1 MSRNWRHG
9 ILVENDESET
19 YPMCVR
25 LLSGFQYLYIK
36 EDKVVV
42 NKKLHICKDNTF
54 QSSVPQ

>member
-25 LLSGFQYLYIK
+25 LLLGFTYLYIK